1 MGCSRRRSRGSF
13 RLAFGSRLAPCISS
27 CLSVFASCA
36 RRCSCSRQGVA
47 CSCLTARRWSPR
59 KWPRARVGAMCTR
72 MWCSSSRRSRGR
84 GTPKSGAAVNSIYAD
99 PAVTNARWTQIREEI
114 MERVALMDDGQSAL
128 GGPVTP
134 TKSAVRLA
142 REFLPKED
150 NPRTQSGS
158 GGGSSGQSGNYGG
171 PRGEGRLTV
180 KRHKG
185 GDRNTKRKH
194 GERFVHLSEGRA
206 EGAPDKWRVLPLR
219 GGRTPRP
226 RRHASSQGGRP

>member
-1 MGCSRRRSRGSF
+1 V
-13 RLAFGSRLAPCISS
+13 AA
-27 CLSVFASCA
+27 CA
-36 RRCSCSRQGVA
+36 RWGNVHTYVVQQLA
-47 CSCLTARRWSPR
+47 EKL
-59 KWPRARVGAMCTR
+59 RAWDAE
-72 MWCSSSRRSRGR
+72 
-84 GTPKSGAAVNSIYAD
+84 GAADNSIYAD

-194 GERFVHLSEGRA
+194 GERFVHLSEGVQKARQISGA
-206 EGAPDKWRVLPLR
+206 CFRCGEAGHLARDGTQAPKEGDRDFSK
-219 GGRTPRP
+219 GG
-226 RRHASSQGGRP
+226 GGTGGSEEPVQPQIGSCWLLG